1 MKPIYAPIS
10 IHSGANGQYQ
20 DYPRLC
26 HITGYRAIRIGIKIA
41 ALLSFLPFCICPPL
55 CAQEPIPT
63 FSFCTIIDQSMVID
77 GGSLQFAYIHEVAI
91 NDAAEVAFVA
101 SRFDGMETDKQGIV
115 YTSRH
120 RIARTGDV
128 KDGWYLAF
136 IDKDAHIAIN
146 AKGDVAYEA
155 WYSATKERAAAGAK
169 ALGIFINDRLAL
181 LLGRVPTPFLPT
193 PIRPLRHFL
202 QTASMK
208 SPCPS
213 TVTW

>member
-1 MKPIYAPIS
+1 
-10 IHSGANGQYQ
+10 
-20 DYPRLC
+20 
-26 HITGYRAIRIGIKIA
+26 
-41 ALLSFLPFCICPPL
+41 
-55 CAQEPIPT
+55 
-63 FSFCTIIDQSMVID
+63 MVID

-181 LLGRVPTPFLPT
+181 LLGNTPRTEFALTDDGWVVPRPRPYALSPYADSPFAAFPSNSKHEIAMPINGDMVTFILLGIPDGDDSGHYCYPGLPLS
-193 PIRPLRHFL
+193 R
-202 QTASMK
+202 
-208 SPCPS
+208 
-213 TVTW
+213 